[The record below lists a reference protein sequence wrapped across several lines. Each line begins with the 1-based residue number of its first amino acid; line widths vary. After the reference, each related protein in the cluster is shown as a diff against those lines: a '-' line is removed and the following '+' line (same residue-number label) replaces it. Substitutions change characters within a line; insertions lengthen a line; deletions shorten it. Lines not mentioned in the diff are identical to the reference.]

1 MALHL
6 QQRESKGSIAVCL
19 ESNSRMKSSNRMLS
33 SIVLF
38 IIAIKPILTVKSLP
52 SSIKPMTK
60 VKSEFDSPFS
70 KPIFTSYGCEGVNDC
85 PGDYDATAH
94 QPIKNIQQMWKF
106 NSKKT
111 SGEYGIIQTNFF
123 FLLEEDVFLSQ
134 WTHIILKVVECFG
147 AD

>member
-1 MALHL
+1 MVLHL
-6 QQRESKGSIAVCL
+6 QQRESKGSIAVYL

-33 SIVLF
+33 STVLF

-106 NSKKT
+106 NLKKT
-111 SGEYGIIQTNFF
+111 SGEYGII
-123 FLLEEDVFLSQ
+123 
-134 WTHIILKVVECFG
+134 
-147 AD
+147 